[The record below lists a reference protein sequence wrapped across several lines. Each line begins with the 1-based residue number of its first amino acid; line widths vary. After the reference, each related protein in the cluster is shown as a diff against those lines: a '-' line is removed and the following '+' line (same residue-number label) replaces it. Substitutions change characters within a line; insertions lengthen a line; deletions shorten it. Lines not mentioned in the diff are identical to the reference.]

1 MAYGPH
7 SGEMMLCVHRINVK
21 NQRTL
26 LYLAHVKNSK
36 MQYPHD
42 EKKGMFSSQ

>member
-1 MAYGPH
+1 MAYSPH
-7 SGEMMLCVHRINVK
+7 SGEMMLCVHRIKVK

-26 LYLAHVKNSK
+26 LYLAHVIYPK

-42 EKKGMFSSQ
+42 EKKGMSSSQ